1 MWRRSGDTLNPFA
14 TFCGYFPFER
24 GEPMRRIIA
33 RFLKDDA
40 GATALEYALIAAIVT
55 LGLITSYTATGTK
68 LSSYFQ
74 SISGNF

>member
-1 MWRRSGDTLNPFA
+1 
-14 TFCGYFPFER
+14 
-24 GEPMRRIIA
+24 MRRIIA